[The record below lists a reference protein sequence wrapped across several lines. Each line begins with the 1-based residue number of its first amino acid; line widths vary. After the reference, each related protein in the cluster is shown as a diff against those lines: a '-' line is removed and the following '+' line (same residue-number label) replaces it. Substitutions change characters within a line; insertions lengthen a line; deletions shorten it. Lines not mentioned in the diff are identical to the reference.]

1 MYYSEMITSGRYIAV
16 PFWLR
21 LIPNNLLRPS
31 AKLVWAVIANHL
43 GENAE
48 AFPSIER
55 IALEAG
61 SSVPAVSRDIKTLE
75 TFGLLIR
82 RRTRT
87 ANHYTLQAPTTLLEA
102 EAWFQEQREQ
112 TGERADKAFRTRY
125 ASELR
130 VQLSEFVKTW
140 LSEFVNPRVSE
151 LVKSRTR
158 SLANLRLSESV
169 KPGLSELVKPRVSES
184 VKAEVSEFV
193 KSRLSESVKGITKKE
208 LPQEEP
214 PQRNNSKGTT
224 SLSPA
229 PQKQKREQSTPGDPS
244 GRKTSTQPNRKPA
257 KPSASE
263 KNAAQGKTLTQ
274 ESGKRR
280 FARLTALWKKEIGE
294 PGDIGHLKAC
304 LQRMLIQEKVLGTH
318 LDPEKVIAAVK
329 KFDLGIEFKE
339 LWKKSGSAFVW
350 YKLLRGRKPGKSRRT
365 QFKDEEIEA
374 VYEAYP
380 RHIQKIEALKE
391 IRAALNLLKKN
402 RPDLP
407 LEDHPA
413 FLLEKTRTFAKSGAG
428 RRGRFTPYPSTWFR
442 NGQYLDDEQEWNT
455 AQNRSGNIQR
465 TVEEDTAEEPGD
477 SVDVLLD
484 SDISL

>member
-1 MYYSEMITSGRYIAV
+1 MITPGRYVAI

-21 LIPNNLLRPS
+21 LIPNSLLRPS
-31 AKLVWAVIANHL
+31 AKLVWATIANHL
-43 GENAE
+43 CENAE
-48 AFPSIER
+48 SFPSIER

-61 SSVPAVSRDIKTLE
+61 SSVPAVSRDLKTLE
-75 TFGLLIR
+75 AFGLLIR

-102 EAWFQEQREQ
+102 ETWFQDQREQ
-112 TGERADKAFRTRY
+112 ADEGNDKAFRVRY
-125 ASELR
+125 AAELR
-130 VQLSEFVKTW
+130 ARLSEFVKAW

-169 KPGLSELVKPRVSES
+169 KPGLSELVKPRLSES
-184 VKAEVSEFV
+184 VKAEVSELV
-193 KSRLSESVKGITKKE
+193 KPRLSESVKGTTKKE

-229 PQKQKREQSTPGDPS
+229 PQERKREQSIAGDS
-244 GRKTSTQPNRKPA
+244 SSRETSSQPNRKQA
-257 KPSASE
+257 KPPASK
-263 KNAAQGKTLTQ
+263 KNSDQGITLTQ

-280 FARLTALWKKEIGE
+280 FAQLTTLWKKEIGE

-304 LQRMLIQEKVLGTH
+304 LQRMLIQEKSLGVRI
-318 LDPEKVIAAVK
+318 DPEKVIASVK
-329 KFDLGIEFKE
+329 KSDLGLEFNE
-339 LWKKSGSAFVW
+339 LWQKSGSAFVW
-350 YKLLRGRKPGKSRRT
+350 YKLLRGKKPGKSRRT

-380 RHIQKIEALKE
+380 RHIKKIEALKE

-407 LEDHPA
+407 LEDHLA

-428 RRGRFTPYPSTWFR
+428 QRGRFTPYPSTWFR

-465 TVEEDTAEEPGD
+465 TVEEDTVEEPGD